1 MKYHYSGRH
10 SSNLRCR
17 REGGAVLLITL
28 ILLVLLLLST
38 VALMRSSETSL
49 IMAGNLAFKRDLTNQ
64 GERGMTKAIAAFKS
78 GALSSS
84 SARTDN
90 LLSSN
95 YFATAQASDSH
106 GLPIMLLKDS
116 AFTGTAGDITDS
128 ASGVTIR
135 YMVDRLCNS
144 TGAFDYNTCVSLRS
158 MPNKGADVTRPDPV
172 SANEYRPVYRIS
184 VRVTGPR
191 NTQAYLQSTFVN

>member
-1 MKYHYSGRH
+1 MKYHYSARH
-10 SSNLRCR
+10 SSNIRCR

-28 ILLVLLLLST
+28 ILLTLLMLSA
-38 VALMRSSETSL
+38 VALIRSSETSL
-49 IMAGNLAFKRDLTNQ
+49 TMAGNIAFKRDLTNQ
-64 GERGMTKAIAAFKS
+64 GERAMTKAIAAFKA
-78 GALSSS
+78 GALN
-84 SARTDN
+84 SASTRTSD

-106 GLPIMLLKDS
+106 GLPIMLIKDS
-116 AFTGTAGDITDS
+116 AFTGTASDITDS

-135 YMVDRLCNS
+135 YMIDRLCTS
-144 TGAFDYNTCVSLRS
+144 PGAFNLNTCVSLRS
-158 MPNKGADVTRPDPV
+158 MPNKGGDVTRPDPI
-172 SANEYRPVYRIS
+172 SAEYRPVYRIS